1 MAEEQVKNTMRKFR
15 QALEGKDTEKILS
28 FFTDDATWEAPEGKF
43 GGKAELKRYVTW
55 LSQMPDLKITESGI
69 KIMAQGDTAVYE
81 HIISGT
87 FEGRKWEV
95 LAMCVYEFAGDKIKT
110 IRSVNDRLAIAKQTA
125 KGMMAKR
132 AVNAIVNAMEKGL
145 H

>member
-1 MAEEQVKNTMRKFR
+1 MSEEQVKNTMREVRK
-15 QALEGKDTEKILS
+15 ALEAKDTEKVLS
-28 FFTDDATWEAPEGKF
+28 LLTEDATWEAPEGTFK
-43 GGKAELKRYVTW
+43 GKAEVKRYVTW
-55 LSQMPDLKITESGI
+55 LNQMPDLKITESGI
-69 KIMAQGDTAVYE
+69 KIMAQGNTGVYE

-95 LAMCVYEFAGDKIKT
+95 LTMCVYEFAGDKIKN

-125 KGMMAKR
+125 KGMIAKR